1 MRCADGLFVV
11 VRISFVA
18 KYYYLYALFECTM
31 KKLMAIM
38 ALLLCAES
46 MQAQSAAERAA
57 ELYNDCIRWRRAP
70 SMTAARPAADGEHF
84 YVVERGGIVRMSYA
98 DPAER
103 AQMLPESAGI
113 PAIADFGFS
122 SDGSLLVADGSTP
135 IYRHSYTTD
144 YLLCRDGS
152 TERIAPEVVGKRDA
166 SFSPDGRMIA
176 FAAGNDLWLYD
187 IASASTR
194 RLTDD
199 GEWNSVINGTT
210 DWVYEEEFG
219 FTRAYAFSPDSR
231 RIAYLRFDESR
242 VPEFE
247 MMRFDRTLYNRAYS
261 FKYPKAGDANST
273 VTLHV
278 YDTASGL
285 AREVAADSGR
295 DQYIPHIGWTP
306 GGELYFFRVDR
317 RQKCLEV
324 IIDRD
329 GKQQTIYR
337 EESPRYV
344 ERTSGDV
351 VQFID
356 SDRFIVREET
366 SAGWWHLYLY
376 SVSKGRLRAL
386 TQGEWEVT
394 QLVAASDRYVWYM
407 STETSPLRRDLF
419 RIDLRGK
426 DKRRLTGG
434 DGWYSVQPGE
444 GMKYYVE
451 SFSSATV
458 PGRISV
464 HTGDG
469 ATVRTIAEATDSGD
483 APRREFFTWT
493 TERGDCLNAYV
504 VYPRGFDPAKRY
516 PVILT
521 QYSGPGSQEVN
532 DRWRYDWC
540 DALTEEGY
548 IVAATD
554 GRGTGFRGEQFKKQ
568 TYGDLGH
575 LETEDQ
581 ISFARH
587 WAAKPFVDAGRIGIY
602 GWSYGGFMALSCA
615 LKGDGLFRMAIAV
628 APVTSWRFYDSIY
641 TETYNGLPA
650 ENAAGYDDNSPLNF
664 ADRLSPRT
672 RLMIVHGTAD
682 DNVHFQNSM
691 EMARRL
697 NECGA
702 HYDMM
707 VYPDQNH
714 SMMPSDRV
722 NVRRKMLAYVLEN
735 L

>member
-1 MRCADGLFVV
+1 
-11 VRISFVA
+11 
-18 KYYYLYALFECTM
+18 M
-31 KKLMAIM
+31 KKLLAIM
-38 ALLLCAES
+38 ALLFCAEN

-57 ELYNDCIRWRRAP
+57 DLFDDYARWRRVPA
-70 SMTAARPAADGEHF
+70 MTAVRPAADGEHF
-84 YVVERGGIVRMSYA
+84 YVVDRGGIVRMSYA
-98 DPAER
+98 DPEER
-103 AQMLPESAGI
+103 TGMLPVSAGS
-113 PAIADFGFS
+113 PSIAGFEFS
-122 SDGSLLVADGSTP
+122 ADGSLLVADGSTP
-135 IYRHSYTTD
+135 IYRHSFTTD
-144 YLLCRDGS
+144 YLLCRDGR
-152 TERIAPEVVGKRDA
+152 TERIAPEVEGKRDA

-176 FAAGNDLWLYD
+176 FSAGNDLWLYD
-187 IASASTR
+187 IESSATR

-247 MMRFDRTLYNRAYS
+247 MMRFDGTLYNRAYS

-285 AREVAADSGR
+285 TREVSVDSGR
-295 DQYIPHIGWTP
+295 DQYIPHICWTP
-306 GGELYFFRVDR
+306 GGELCFFRVDR
-317 RQKCLEV
+317 RQRCFEV
-324 IIDRD
+324 ILDR
-329 GKQQTIYR
+329 GGEQLTVYR

-344 ERTSGDV
+344 ERPSGDV
-351 VQFID
+351 VQWLD
-356 SDRFIVREET
+356 DDRFIVREET

-376 SVSKGRLRAL
+376 SVAKGRLRAL

-394 QLVAASDRYVWYM
+394 QVVAVSDRYVWYM
-407 STETSPLRRDLF
+407 STEASPLRRDLY

-426 DKRRLTGG
+426 GKRRLTGG
-434 DGWYSVQPGE
+434 DGWYAVQPGA

-451 SFSSATV
+451 SFSSSTL

-469 ATVRTIAEATDSGD
+469 AAVRTIAEATDAAD

-493 TERGDCLNAYV
+493 TERGDSLNAYV

-516 PVILT
+516 PVLLT
-521 QYSGPGSQEVN
+521 QYSGPGSQEVA

-540 DALTEEGY
+540 DALTEAGF

-554 GRGTGFRGEQFKKQ
+554 GRGTGFRGESFKKQ

-587 WAAKPFVDAGRIGIY
+587 WAAQPFVDEERIGIY

-641 TETYNGLPA
+641 TETYNGLPS
-650 ENAAGYDDNSPLNF
+650 ENAAGYDDNSPLDF

-672 RLMIVHGTAD
+672 RLLMVHGTAD

-697 NECGA
+697 NACGA
-702 HYDMM
+702 QYDMM

-714 SMMPSDRV
+714 SMMPSDTG